1 MSKLA
6 DGLLPD
12 ALGSSTSAPARAGGD
27 EAAAGQVG
35 QRQLQRPAVSSLAP
49 ARPAPSWR
57 QCPMPT
63 APSRRFTP

>member
-6 DGLLPD
+6 DGLLLD

-27 EAAAGQVG
+27 EAAADQVG
-35 QRQLQRPAVSSLAP
+35 QRQLQRPAVSSLAT
-49 ARPAPSWR
+49 AHSCR
-57 QCPMPT
+57 QCPMPA